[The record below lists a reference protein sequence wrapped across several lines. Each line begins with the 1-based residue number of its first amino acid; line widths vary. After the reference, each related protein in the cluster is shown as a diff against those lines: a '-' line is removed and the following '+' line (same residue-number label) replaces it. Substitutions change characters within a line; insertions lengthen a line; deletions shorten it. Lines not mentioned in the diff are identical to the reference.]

1 MFVEERY
8 PRIISGKR
16 FFLGSIVNDRL
27 WRLDDPDVIGLIEN
41 LISYSIVRDEYR
53 EYVKAKRNT

>member
-1 MFVEERY
+1 MCIR
-8 PRIISGKR
+8 
-16 FFLGSIVNDRL
+16 DRL

-53 EYVKAKRNT
+53 EYVKAKRH